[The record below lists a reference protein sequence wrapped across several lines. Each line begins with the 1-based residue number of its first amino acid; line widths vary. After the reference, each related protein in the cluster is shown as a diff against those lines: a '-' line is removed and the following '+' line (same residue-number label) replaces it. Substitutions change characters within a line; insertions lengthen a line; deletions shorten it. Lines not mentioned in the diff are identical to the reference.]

1 MQKYDVIVIG
11 GGHAGCEAAAAAARL
26 GASTLL
32 ITMQASNLGEMSCNP
47 AIGGIAKGTIVR
59 EVDALGGIMGLAID
73 QSGIHYKMLNRKKG
87 AAVWGPRAQADRILY
102 KQAIQRILKEQ
113 QNLTVLEDTVE
124 EILLDKNLIQG
135 VSTAITGNIS
145 AKRIILTTGTFL
157 NGLIHIGNKTIQ
169 AGRVNEKPSI
179 HLANFLKHFGFR
191 MGRLKTGTPAR
202 IHKNSINYSILEEQ
216 KGDEIP
222 KPFSYMV
229 DKITLPQISCFIT
242 KTNAVT
248 HEIIQKNME
257 KSSMYSGQITAL
269 GPRYCPSI
277 ETKIQRFASKEQHQ
291 IFLEPEGL
299 NSDLVYPNG
308 LSTALPEDVQE
319 QMIKSIAGL
328 DNAHIVRY
336 GYAIEY
342 DYLDPRELERTLES
356 KKVKGLYFAGQI
368 NGTTGY
374 EEAAGQGIV
383 AGINAA
389 ASLNGKSFVLDRT
402 DSYIGVMID
411 DLIMNGTTEPYRM
424 FTSRAEYRLLLRA
437 DNADLRLTQRG
448 YEIGSVGSLRIKK
461 FKQTKEQLDN
471 AIAHLKSMEYSP
483 NVLAANG
490 IMLTQDGLKRSA
502 FELLSYPNLSTNIIS
517 KICPE
522 LEGIEPA
529 ILERIEIESKYS
541 KYLARQQN
549 DIELFKKNSQMQMP
563 DDIDSIHS
571 LSAEVKEKIKA
582 FRPKTVEEMSRIS
595 GITPAAV
602 VAVLVY
608 LKSRDGVLHA

>member
-11 GGHAGCEAAAAAARL
+11 GGHAGCEAAAASARL

-32 ITMQASNLGEMSCNP
+32 ITMQSSNLGEMSCNP

-59 EVDALGGIMGLAID
+59 EIDALGGIMGLAID

-102 KQAIQRILKEQ
+102 KQAIQLLLKEQ
-113 QNLTVLEDTVE
+113 PNLTVLEDTVE

-135 VSTAITGNIS
+135 VSTASRGSIF

-157 NGLIHIGNKTIQ
+157 NGLIHIGNKTIPS
-169 AGRVNEKPSI
+169 GRVNEKPST
-179 HLANFLKHFGFR
+179 HLANFLKHFGFN

-202 IHKNSINYSILEEQ
+202 IHKDSINYSILEEQ
-216 KGDEIP
+216 KGDDVP

-229 DKITLPQISCFIT
+229 DNITLPQISCFIT
-242 KTNAVT
+242 KTNVNT
-248 HEIIQKNME
+248 HAIIQKNME
-257 KSSMYSGQITAL
+257 KSAMYSGQITAL

-277 ETKIQRFASKEQHQ
+277 ETKIHRFASKEQHQ

-299 NSDLVYPNG
+299 DSNLVYPNG
-308 LSTALPEDVQE
+308 ISTALPESVQE

-328 DNAHIVRY
+328 ENAHIVRY

-383 AGINAA
+383 AGVNAA
-389 ASLNGKSFVLDRT
+389 LSLNEKSFVLDRT

-411 DLIMNGTTEPYRM
+411 DLIMNGTMEPYRM

-437 DNADLRLTQRG
+437 DNADLRLTELG
-448 YEIGSVGSLRIKK
+448 YEIGSVDSLRMKK
-461 FKQTKEQLDN
+461 FKKTKEQLDN
-471 AIAHLKSMEYSP
+471 AIAHLQSVEYSP
-483 NVLAANG
+483 NFLASNG

-502 FELLSYPNLSTNIIS
+502 FELLSYPNTSKELMC
-517 KICPE
+517 KICPQLAE
-522 LEGIEPA
+522 IEPT

-549 DIELFKKNSQMQMP
+549 DIDMFKKNSQMAIP
-563 DDIDSIHS
+563 DDIDAIHS
-571 LSAEVKEKIKA
+571 LSTEVKEKIKA

-608 LKSRDGVLHA
+608 LKSRDGMVST